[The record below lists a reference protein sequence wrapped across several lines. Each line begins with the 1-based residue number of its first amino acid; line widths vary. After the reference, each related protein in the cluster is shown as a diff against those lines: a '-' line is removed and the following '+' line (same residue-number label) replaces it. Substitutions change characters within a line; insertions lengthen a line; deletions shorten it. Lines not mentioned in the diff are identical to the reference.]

1 MTIVVLLQVIMIPF
15 LGIFFF
21 IKSLLKCVFF
31 LECWHGEPTNR
42 PFMHEVVERLKI
54 EISKLNGTYVY
65 QENEITS
72 LMLYENSTS
81 NKIETLT
88 YEFELSQMNEMIRKF
103 LSMSPEEMEYAAL

>member
-31 LECWHGEPTNR
+31 LECWNGEPINR

-54 EISKLNGTYVY
+54 LIPHLNSTSIR
-65 QENEITS
+65 QKNEIIS
-72 LMLYENSTS
+72 LMPCENLPS
-81 NKIETLT
+81 NKIETSLHG
-88 YEFELSQMNEMIRKF
+88 ELSQIMQKF
-103 LSMSPEEMEYAAL
+103 HNMSTEE